1 MSKKEIK
8 KTSEK
13 EKYTLEDFKNNLCTV
28 LSFFEKNF
36 EDFNQK
42 ITKVTHIAKGVH
54 SSSNGF
60 SYYKKFNS
68 SEEEN
73 FLCTTN
79 TNEVVDFIF
88 ASSSVA
94 SYISILCKEEYDK
107 EDKINFKLPLSLKD
121 LILKEEYKNF
131 NEKLQIDFNLD
142 KELFNK
148 IIENNGYEEI
158 LSKIKKYFE
167 EENGFLKNTSKLNSH
182 KLKQFYVKINEEENN
197 EKYELLIPLFPSVLL
212 SNFTKKIKEL
222 NKTSYNRN
230 CFSYSPVNS
239 NPVNVSQQT
248 GNGFMLLKGLP
259 PIVDNKKEEKK
270 LFKIFNFNLDYKNEM
285 TKKLLPFFEKDLYL
299 KKVLKPKNK
308 KILENFEELVISI
321 FMYLDENKENFIP
334 NKKEELK
341 TIFKDEIKIINK
353 IKNFYFES
361 CEKMK
366 QKYKLDKD
374 YFNEENINLFNK
386 DFSDII
392 KKVINN
398 NKEDFINLFTGETE

>member
-1 MSKKEIK
+1 M
-8 KTSEK
+8 
-13 EKYTLEDFKNNLCTV
+13 
-28 LSFFEKNF
+28 
-36 EDFNQK
+36 
-42 ITKVTHIAKGVH
+42 
-54 SSSNGF
+54 
-60 SYYKKFNS
+60 
-68 SEEEN
+68 
-73 FLCTTN
+73 
-79 TNEVVDFIF
+79 
-88 ASSSVA
+88 
-94 SYISILCKEEYDK
+94 
-107 EDKINFKLPLSLKD
+107 
-121 LILKEEYKNF
+121 
-131 NEKLQIDFNLD
+131 
-142 KELFNK
+142 
-148 IIENNGYEEI
+148 
-158 LSKIKKYFE
+158 
-167 EENGFLKNTSKLNSH
+167 
-182 KLKQFYVKINEEENN
+182 
-197 EKYELLIPLFPSVLL
+197 FPSALL

-222 NKTSYNRN
+222 NKLNEINEISYNRN
-230 CFSYSPVNS
+230 CFAYSPVNS

-270 LFKIFNFNLDYKNEM
+270 LFKILNFNLDYKNEM

-299 KKVLKPKNK
+299 KKALKPKNK

-361 CEKMK
+361 CKKMK

-392 KKVINN
+392 KKVIDN
-398 NKEDFINLFTGETE
+398 NKEDFINLFTGEIE

>member
-1 MSKKEIK
+1 MGKKEN
-8 KTSEK
+8 
-13 EKYTLEDFKNNLCTV
+13 YTLEDLKNNLCTV

-107 EDKINFKLPLSLKD
+107 KGKIDFKLPLSLKD

-142 KELFNK
+142 KELFDK

-197 EKYELLIPLFPSVLL
+197 EKYELLIPLFPSALL

-222 NKTSYNRN
+222 NKLNEINKISYNRN
-230 CFSYSPVNS
+230 CFAYSPVNS

-299 KKVLKPKNK
+299 KKALKTKNK
-308 KILENFEELVISI
+308 EILDNFEELVISI
-321 FMYLDENKENFIP
+321 FIHLDENKENFIP

-361 CEKMK
+361 CEKMR
-366 QKYKLDKD
+366 QKYELKQN
-374 YFNEENINLFNK
+374 YFDEKNIELFNK
-386 DFSDII
+386 DFSNII
-392 KKVINN
+392 KKVIKN
-398 NKEDFINLFTGETE
+398 NKEDFINLFVEETE